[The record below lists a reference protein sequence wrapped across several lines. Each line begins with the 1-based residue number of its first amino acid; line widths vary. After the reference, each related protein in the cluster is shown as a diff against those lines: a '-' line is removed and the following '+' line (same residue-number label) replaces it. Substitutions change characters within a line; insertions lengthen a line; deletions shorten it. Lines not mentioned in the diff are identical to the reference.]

1 MQRLGQKLCSVPNAW
16 HDYTRIASVQEHQS
30 GTNLYTQGTLATYAH
45 LAISGLIKLTRI
57 SESGHEL
64 ITGLCFPVRL
74 LGAASIILGKEYP
87 VTAVALTRCRLQ
99 SIPAPS
105 FLKLLRTDTQFSWLV
120 QNQQSRDIYEQISQ
134 LAEIG
139 CLSARQRLERVLGQ
153 FLLTSGTN
161 SSTDETSFRL
171 PLRLWEVAE
180 LIAVSPEHLSR
191 ILSAMQQ
198 EGILRRDKNS
208 FTILDPKRLTSY

>member
-1 MQRLGQKLCSVPNAW
+1 MQLQGQKLFSASKAW
-16 HDYTRIASVQEHQS
+16 HDYRGIASVQAYQS
-30 GTNLYTQGTLATYAH
+30 GINLYTQGTRATYAH

-57 SESGHEL
+57 SEGGHEL

-87 VTAVALTRCRLQ
+87 VTAVTLTPCRLH

-105 FLKLLRTDTQFSWLV
+105 FLELLRTDIQFSWLV
-120 QNQQSRDIYEQISQ
+120 QNEQSRDIYEQISQ

-161 SSTDETSFRL
+161 SSTEETSFRL

-208 FTILDPKRLTSY
+208 FTILDPKRLPFY